1 MAIGLDRHHPG
12 PGLGQGQRQGAEPR
26 PDLEHLGAGPGA
38 REPGDAADRVGISDE
53 VLAEGPAGPEP
64 VRRQQLG
71 DVGAGKGHQEIVT
84 STTPWPRSA
93 ICEKPSGDRSTTRG

>member
-1 MAIGLDRHHPG
+1 MAIRLDRHHPG
-12 PGLGQGQRQGAEPR
+12 PGLGQGQGQRAQAR

-38 REPGDAADRVGISDE
+38 REAGDAADRVGVSDE
-53 VLAEGPAGPEP
+53 VLPEGTAGPQP

-84 STTPWPRSA
+84 STTPWPRPA
-93 ICEKPSGDRSTTRG
+93 ICEKPAGDRSTTRG